1 MLPIITRLRVP
12 AGFLLAGLYF
22 WLAHPTWPLWPA
34 GIALAFL
41 GMLFRGWAAGH
52 VRKNDQLAVSGPYAF
67 TRHPL
72 YLGSLVIGL
81 GFSLA
86 GRSLP
91 ILVLLLACFFLLYPS
106 GHAGRGG
113 APKTTLPPALSRLP
127 EDRPLLSPHP
137 LADQPG
143 TVGVQSATLP
153 AQPRVPGGA
162 GIRRRPGP
170 APLEGLVVLR

>member
-1 MLPIITRLRVP
+1 MLPILTRLRVP

-22 WLAHPTWPLWPA
+22 WLAHPAWPLWPV
-34 GIALAFL
+34 GIALALL

-72 YLGSLVIGL
+72 YLGSFVIGL

-91 ILVLLLACFFLLYPS
+91 ILVLFLACFFLLYLPAMRAEEERLK
-106 GHAGRGG
+106 HLFPTRYPDYRRTVPFFLPTRWPTGRG
-113 APKTTLPPALSRLP
+113 P
-127 EDRPLLSPHP
+127 SPFSLQHY
-137 LADQPG
+137 
-143 TVGVQSATLP
+143 
-153 AQPRVPGGA
+153 
-162 GIRRRPGP
+162 RRNR
-170 APLEGLVVLR
+170 EYRVVLGFVGALGLLIWKAWWF